1 MKIVVTGTGYV
12 ALSTAVSLAK
22 LGHNIICVDDNSSTI
37 NTLSKAIVTINEQ
50 GLLEDLAHFVDNQ
63 CLKFTTNF
71 ELALQNADVVI
82 CGVVTPISN
91 TKGFADNTPILEHAV
106 RIGESITSSML
117 YISVSTIPL
126 GTTRRVKSI
135 VDDKLLKRNINIKF
149 EVASLPEFLREG
161 RAIESFFNPSKI
173 VIGADREESYK
184 TILSLLAP
192 VIKENTPIFKT
203 SVEEAELIKLASN
216 MLVATRIG
224 YMNTLANV
232 CMEMGSEYGQVH
244 HAIFGEN
251 MPIYAG
257 AGYGGECFPK
267 DIRTLINGVEELG
280 ANATL
285 LSAVEEFN
293 QAQKQL
299 LYRNLSSHYSGNL
312 NSKRVAIW
320 GLAAKEGGED
330 VENTS
335 AISITE
341 SLLLDGATVV
351 VYDKYAASKFKEK
364 FPHESVIACDDKM
377 ATLLNSDALVILT
390 DSIEFK
396 SFDLKEAKELMKEP
410 LILDAKNLFNNKDIE
425 EAGIIY
431 LRLFK

>member
-22 LGHNIICVDDNSSTI
+22 LGHDIICVDDNPSTI

-50 GLLEDLAHFVDNQ
+50 GLSEDLAHFVDNES
-63 CLKFTTNF
+63 LKFTTIL
-71 ELALQNADVVI
+71 ELALHGADVVI
-82 CGVVTPISN
+82 CGVVTPINN
-91 TKGFADNTPILEHAV
+91 TKGFADNSPILQHAA
-106 RIGESITSSML
+106 RIGESITSSLL

-135 VDDKLLKRNINIKF
+135 VDDKLMARNVNIKF

-161 RAIESFFNPSKI
+161 RAIESFFNPSKV

-184 TILSLLAP
+184 TILALLSP

-224 YMNTLANV
+224 YMNTIANI
-232 CMEMGSEYGQVH
+232 CTEMGSEYGQVH
-244 HAIFGEN
+244 RAIFGEN

-267 DIRTLINGVEELG
+267 DIRTLVNGVEELG
-280 ANATL
+280 VNSTL

-299 LYRNLSSHYSGNL
+299 LYNKLRSYYSGKL

-320 GLAAKEGGED
+320 GLATKEGGDD

-335 AISITE
+335 ALSITE
-341 SLLLDGATVV
+341 SLLRDGATVA
-351 VYDKYAASKFKEK
+351 VYDRCATLKFKEK
-364 FPHESVIACDDKM
+364 FPQDRVIAYDDKM
-377 ATLLNSDALVILT
+377 GTLFNSDALIILT
-390 DSIEFK
+390 DSIELK
-396 SFDLKEAKELMKEP
+396 SLDLKDAKELMKEP

-425 EAGIIY
+425 EAGVIY
-431 LRLFK
+431 FRLFK